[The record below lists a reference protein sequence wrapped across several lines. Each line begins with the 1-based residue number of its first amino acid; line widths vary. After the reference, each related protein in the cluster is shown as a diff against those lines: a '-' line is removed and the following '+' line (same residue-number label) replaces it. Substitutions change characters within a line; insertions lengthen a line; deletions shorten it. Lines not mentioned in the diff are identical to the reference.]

1 MQTGMGET
9 EQKPSYLGRGEL
21 SVRVQAED
29 LLKLLESVHNRPDVV
44 VGFQRALAYFVL
56 LRLEPHQKKCREVCK
71 TEIESTAPLH
81 LAVAS

>member
-1 MQTGMGET
+1 MACRQAWARRSRNRPVEV
-9 EQKPSYLGRGEL
+9 SYLGRGEL

-71 TEIESTAPLH
+71 TEI
-81 LAVAS
+81 